1 MDSEYKYIQSPEG
14 MATKALIIALKQLVT
29 INDLDG
35 LKAEYEAL
43 QENESQQPWD
53 VIFKDVYLHA
63 CLKKRQAIV
72 DWLLTVY
79 ESMDDISKIALRQVF
94 PYGRILLKK

>member
-1 MDSEYKYIQSPEG
+1 

>member
-1 MDSEYKYIQSPEG
+1 
-14 MATKALIIALKQLVT
+14 MATKALITALKQLVT
-29 INDLDG
+29 NNDLDG
-35 LKAEYEAL
+35 LKAAYTEL
-43 QENESQQPWD
+43 QDNENQQPWD

-79 ESMDDISKIALRQVF
+79 ESMDEISKIALRQVF
-94 PYGRILLKK
+94 PYGRHLLKK

>member
-1 MDSEYKYIQSPEG
+1 
-14 MATKALIIALKQLVT
+14 MATKALIIALKQLVAN
-29 INDLDG
+29 NDLDG
-35 LKAEYEAL
+35 LKAEYTEL
-43 QENESQQPWD
+43 QDSESQQPWD

-63 CLKKRQAIV
+63 CLKKRQTIV

-94 PYGRILLKK
+94 PYGRHLLKK

>member
-1 MDSEYKYIQSPEG
+1 
-14 MATKALIIALKQLVT
+14 MATKALIIALKQLVAN
-29 INDLDG
+29 NDLDG
-35 LKAEYEAL
+35 LKAEYTEL
-43 QENESQQPWD
+43 QDSESQQPWD

-63 CLKKRQAIV
+63 CLKKRQTIV